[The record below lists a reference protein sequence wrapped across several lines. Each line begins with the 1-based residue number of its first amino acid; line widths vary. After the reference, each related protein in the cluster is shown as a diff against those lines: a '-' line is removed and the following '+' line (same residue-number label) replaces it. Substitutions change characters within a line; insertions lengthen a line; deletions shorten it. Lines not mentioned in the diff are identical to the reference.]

1 MITIAQNSLIPRANI
16 ITAPL
21 TMFRAANGI
30 EMVKKTF
37 KGELPRFNAACSSLS
52 GTAENPSRAAF
63 TKNGRLTNAIASTI
77 PAGCPTKSIPKDEAN
92 LPAVVSLETSPSNA
106 MPAAVCGI
114 TTGRSIMPSTS
125 LFKWNFLR
133 AKSHAPGKEM
143 NAKIKVA
150 VKDAEMVKI
159 MLLVTCLS
167 DVVSNKS
174 ESGVL
179 NTIPAI
185 GATMKS
191 SISPKAAEIIKVNV
205 LLCINTAKLDA

>member
-1 MITIAQNSLIPRANI
+1 M
-16 ITAPL
+16 
-21 TMFRAANGI
+21 
-30 EMVKKTF
+30 
-37 KGELPRFNAACSSLS
+37 
-52 GTAENPSRAAF
+52 
-63 TKNGRLTNAIASTI
+63 
-77 PAGCPTKSIPKDEAN
+77 
-92 LPAVVSLETSPSNA
+92 
-106 MPAAVCGI
+106 
-114 TTGRSIMPSTS
+114 
-125 LFKWNFLR
+125 R

-205 LLCINTAKLDA
+205 LLCINTAKLDACQIRKVIIIVNNSMVCGGLR